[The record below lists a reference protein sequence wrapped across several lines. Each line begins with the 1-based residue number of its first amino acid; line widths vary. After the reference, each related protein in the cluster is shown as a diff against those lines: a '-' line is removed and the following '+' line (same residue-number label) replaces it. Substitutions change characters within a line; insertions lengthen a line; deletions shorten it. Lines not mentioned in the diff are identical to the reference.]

1 MKRLVTLLVF
11 GGILLSAQ
19 FVAAGQFGPASPQGK
34 GLSLGLGYNYS
45 SADLDQ
51 GEATLKQHQLYARLG
66 MSFSESCEIYLRG
79 GAANLEIEDFDD
91 SSSLF
96 VGGGLKGLILQR
108 RNFDLGAFV
117 DGSVFGDYEDRGAE
131 VTGLYD
137 LNAGLTLETVIEG
150 ARLYAG
156 PIFFIRE
163 MDVEA
168 QNGTSDS
175 VEEDGNVGGFVGAS
189 WQIKDRYNINVEAQ
203 FKTDFSGGIEVL
215 YNF

>member
-1 MKRLVTLLVF
+1 MVRLVTVLVL
-11 GGILLSAQ
+11 GGLLLSAQ
-19 FVAAGQFGPASPQGK
+19 VAAAGQFGPASPQED
-34 GLSLGLGYNYS
+34 GLNLGLGYHYS

-66 MSFSESCEIYLRG
+66 MGFSESCEIYLRG
-79 GAANLEIEDFDD
+79 GTANLEIEDFDD
-91 SSSLF
+91 SAALF
-96 VGGGLKGLILQR
+96 LGGGVKGLILQR
-108 RNFDLGAFV
+108 RAFDLGAFV
-117 DGSVFGDYEDRGAE
+117 DGSVFGDYEDNGTE

-156 PIFFIRE
+156 PVFFIRE

-168 QNGTSDS
+168 QNGSSDS

-189 WQIKDRYNINVEAQ
+189 WRIKDRYNINVEAQ
-203 FKTDFSGGIEVL
+203 FKTDFSGGIEVI
-215 YNF
+215 YNY